1 MTKRTSLQLA
11 ALIATA
17 LTACVTPPRVQTGPN
32 AEVSHDGLVRVDN
45 TRMAGVWVRPDINLD
60 GYDKIILEGA
70 GIEFRPAKDVAS
82 SLARSRQTTFPLS
95 EESKKRV
102 VSIASEEFRE
112 ALSASSRFKLVTEP
126 GPDVLLVRGALLDV
140 ASNVPPDSVGRN
152 DIYLSQIGEATL
164 VIEIRDSTSGAILA
178 RAIDRRVAEGIGG
191 NMSYSNSASNWAD
204 VRRLAQ
210 RWAEQLK
217 RGLEAV
223 AAGSLA

>member
-1 MTKRTSLQLA
+1 MTQRTSLQLA
-11 ALIATA
+11 ALLAAA

-70 GIEFRPAKDVAS
+70 GIEFRPAKDVATS
-82 SLARSRQTTFPLS
+82 VGRSRQTTFPLS
-95 EESKKRV
+95 DKSKERIV
-102 VSIASEEFRE
+102 EIAAEEFRE
-112 ALSASSRFKLVTEP
+112 ALGASSRFRLVNDP

-140 ASNVPPDSVGRN
+140 ASNVPPDTIGRS
-152 DIYLSQIGEATL
+152 DIYLDSIGEATL
-164 VIEIRDSTSGAILA
+164 VIEVRDSTSRAILA
-178 RAIDRRVAEGIGG
+178 RAVDRRVAEGIGG
-191 NMSYSNSASNWAD
+191 MSYSNSATNWAE
-204 VRRLAQ
+204 VRRLAK